1 MAVVRI
7 PPHDEEAE
15 QAVLGAILIDK
26 DAVITVSQLI
36 SSDNFYDE
44 RHQEIYSAMMALYEE
59 RKPIDLLTI
68 TDVLKKKKS
77 YDRVGGSSYLSS
89 LTNVVPTAANSEYYA
104 GIVRD
109 KYVRRSLIQMSSEMT
124 ENAFSEDLLL

>member
-36 SSDNFYDE
+36 SADNFYDE
-44 RHQEIYSAMMALYEE
+44 RHQEIYAAMMALYEE
-59 RKPIDLLTI
+59 RKPTDLLTI
-68 TDVLKKKKS
+68 TDVLKKKKM
-77 YDRVGGSSYLSS
+77 YDKVGGSAYLSS

-104 GIVRD
+104 GIIRD
-109 KYVRRSLIQMSSEMT
+109 KYVRRSLIQVSLS
-124 ENAFSEDLLL
+124 